1 MRYRPKRNVFVWTLT
16 IVYISKS
23 SYCSSSF
30 LLNALKWQSIVQIIE
45 YQQCLMVY
53 KILHDRAPSYLS
65 TLILHRPVFYSTRY
79 AINSPLFVPTPRT
92 EYMKQSLSYQGSHY
106 EPPGQNVSIVS
117 QICLIFVS
125 NCLKRSQFCL
135 KHVSDKMS
143 QFGLNLRPFWHLRHN
158 WDCPYLRAIWEQ
170 FETFFCV
177 VKKVSKRS
185 QTCLKKGFGEFSGS
199 MVDRWSFQ
207 VPSLYIQTLW
217 FHN

>member
-1 MRYRPKRNVFVWTLT
+1 MYF
-16 IVYISKS
+16 
-23 SYCSSSF
+23 
-30 LLNALKWQSIVQIIE
+30 SIKEVVRLQIAINL
-45 YQQCLMVY
+45 Q
-53 KILHDRAPSYLS
+53 
-65 TLILHRPVFYSTRY
+65 Y
-79 AINSPLFVPTPRT
+79 AIVIVVMSWP
-92 EYMKQSLSYQGSHY
+92 HY

-117 QICLIFVS
+117 KICLILVS

-185 QTCLKKGFGEFSGS
+185 QTCLKKGFGGFSGS

>member
-1 MRYRPKRNVFVWTLT
+1 MRSLGGGGGGGRGSRNRSENLRKGRVQCKLQDC
-16 IVYISKS
+16 IVKLLFIIIFYFIWVIYANLCKT
-23 SYCSSSF
+23 SYF
-30 LLNALKWQSIVQIIE
+30 YYKEIILLNSNQTLYQWSAL
-45 YQQCLMVY
+45 
-53 KILHDRAPSYLS
+53 
-65 TLILHRPVFYSTRY
+65 VF
-79 AINSPLFVPTPRT
+79 
-92 EYMKQSLSYQGSHY
+92 HY

-185 QTCLKKGFGEFSGS
+185 QTCLKKGFGGFSGS
-199 MVDRWSFQ
+199 MVFSG
-207 VPSLYIQTLW
+207 T
-217 FHN
+217 

>member
-1 MRYRPKRNVFVWTLT
+1 MYHCIFTDIMVSFIMADQKVEWQLKDQSHCKSVYAWNCFHFLVRYKCTVPQNTMW
-16 IVYISKS
+16 ISRV
-23 SYCSSSF
+23 
-30 LLNALKWQSIVQIIE
+30 IP
-45 YQQCLMVY
+45 
-53 KILHDRAPSYLS
+53 RGG
-65 TLILHRPVFYSTRY
+65 YSR
-79 AINSPLFVPTPRT
+79 
-92 EYMKQSLSYQGSHY
+92 HY

-125 NCLKRSQFCL
+125 NCLKRSKFCL

-185 QTCLKKGFGEFSGS
+185 QTCLKKGFGGFSGS